1 VEVEGR
7 RVGDETVT
15 QSQKKVVADA
25 GEGGWGTAAAPG
37 GDLTPTVVVVA
48 VFKVRVGWRGFI
60 DDGGRGGQG
69 G

>member
-15 QSQKKVVADA
+15 QSQKKVVAEA

-48 VFKVRVGWRGFI
+48 VVKVRVG
-60 DDGGRGGQG
+60 
-69 G
+69 